1 MAAEAEE
8 AARARKKTA
17 CFIMVVLF
25 SSLFAFWSLAF
36 FFVRWWWILDLIF
49 TDSTRLSIWKVKAH
63 TASVAAVFRGVPYLP
78 KTIVRLLS
86 HVSHISRSKS
96 ASPPL
101 PLPET
106 SQACT
111 PSPFMNI
118 LKRTLPSSFSE
129 ESICNVTC
137 GMAANAESAYR
148 Y

>member
-25 SSLFAFWSLAF
+25 SSLCSRFGRWLF
-36 FFVRWWWILDLIF
+36 FLCGGGGSWIF